1 MRKKSRKTVKKRERE
16 RFPELGH
23 ALQSSTKLS
32 VSKIMKPQGGSNA
45 N

>member
-1 MRKKSRKTVKKRERE
+1 MRERE
-16 RFPELGH
+16 RERERVPELGH
-23 ALQSSTKLS
+23 ASQSSTKLS